1 MSANSLPQPG
11 QMVEGRGIYLGTWD
25 PNNDGNIV
33 YAYATPDFLRGTV
46 TGKPLRRTFYEAVDE
61 LTLRNGGRKYGNGT
75 ETALRKAIKDGT
87 YQDGDLALGPL
98 EFYNGKNVRG
108 KSVRPG
114 NNIYDL
120 LRKAPAFKKILN
132 TVNSSSRDGRWV
144 VSGSA
149 YPDGISR
156 VYHARLTD
164 GNDGWYAKDYTRSGV
179 VPVRVFRTA
188 PGLGG

>member
-11 QMVEGRGIYLGTWD
+11 QMVKGRGIYLGKWD

-33 YAYATPDFLRGTV
+33 YAYATPDFLRDTF

-75 ETALRKAIKDGT
+75 ETALRKAIKNGT

-98 EFYNGKNVRG
+98 EFYVGRNARG
-108 KSVRPG
+108 KSDRPG

-120 LRKAPAFKKILN
+120 LRTAPAFDKILD
-132 TVNSSSRDGRWV
+132 TVNSSSGAGRWV
-144 VSGSA
+144 VSGSEH
-149 YPDGISR
+149 PDKPC
-156 VYHARLTD
+156 VYHTSLTD
-164 GNDGWYAKDYTRSGV
+164 GYVDWDYKDHRRSGV
-179 VPVRVFRTA
+179 IPVRVFRTA